1 MAVRSSVLIKSEM
14 FNTSGNTISFC
25 ILNSEFCICRRR
37 SDDTVSYYYSGK
49 SLLERVSEHHCVQ
62 CVIPTAAEGEVEESP
77 PEM

>member
-1 MAVRSSVLIKSEM
+1 M
-14 FNTSGNTISFC
+14 FVFTGKAETLYHSAFC
-25 ILNSEFCICRRR
+25 ILNYAFGVTSCDAI
-37 SDDTVSYYYSGK
+37 VPYYYSGK